1 MVSGIYEGVLQCIT
15 FWAGMSYSTIS
26 EVKIPIMQ
34 MQTDCICGQQN
45 TPQEYP
51 QCIFSQAVPQYSL
64 KIVKENHAE

>member
-15 FWAGMSYSTIS
+15 FWAGVLYSTIS

-45 TPQEYP
+45 TPPEYP
-51 QCIFSQAVPQYSL
+51 QCIFSQAAPQYSL
-64 KIVKENHAE
+64 KMVKEDYTE